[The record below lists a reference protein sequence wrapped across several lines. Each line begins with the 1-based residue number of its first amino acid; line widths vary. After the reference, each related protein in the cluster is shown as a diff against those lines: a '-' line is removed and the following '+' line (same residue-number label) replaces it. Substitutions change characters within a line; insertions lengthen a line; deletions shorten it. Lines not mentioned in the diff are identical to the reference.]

1 MYAFLGGHDVDRAYM
16 IFRVADESAAEA
28 ALAARG
34 IRTLEQEE
42 VEACKG
48 TAEFLRKTRK
58 QKETAPASAGAVRF
72 YFLESECFHIR
83 GGGGEK
89 TGYPGAA

>member
-1 MYAFLGGHDVDRAYM
+1 MP
-16 IFRVADESAAEA
+16 
-28 ALAARG
+28 
-34 IRTLEQEE
+34 
-42 VEACKG
+42 CKG